1 MRFKRGL
8 QDTRIAVGRCGPDE
22 LDELRHDLAVP
33 SAVVSVLLRD
43 DRRRVADERQYLD
56 LVLIRYHLSARAVEM
71 RYSRTLLRIALHLK
85 DDRKPSVVLH
95 EHRLVVNGVVAAG
108 IDAAAVRRLL
118 DHVQN
123 RLVGLVREVVPQ
135 VGAVVVDLVRVERT
149 VLADPLGT
157 VLATFRRARRLVLW
171 PPVHERAEARYLL
184 AALALRPPLDE
195 VEVVRAL
202 VDEHSRALR
211 LYRPVATAIGVGR
224 LAVGNGRKVM
234 DARQLAYRARRDDL
248 AELLVERR
256 VSEDVPR
263 KDEALRALLGLRDVD
278 TLLPSAPDRLLEKDV
293 VALLERLEARLVVKP
308 VGKGDDDGVCVDAGV
323 EGRLPVLPL

>member
-1 MRFKRGL
+1 M
-8 QDTRIAVGRCGPDE
+8 
-22 LDELRHDLAVP
+22 
-33 SAVVSVLLRD
+33 
-43 DRRRVADERQYLD
+43 
-56 LVLIRYHLSARAVEM
+56 
-71 RYSRTLLRIALHLK
+71 
-85 DDRKPSVVLH
+85 
-95 EHRLVVNGVVAAG
+95 VNGVVAAG
-108 IDAAAVRRLL
+108 IDAAAIRRLL
-118 DHVQN
+118 DHVQD

-135 VGAVVVDLVRVERT
+135 VCAVVVDLVRVERT

-157 VLATFRRARRLVLW
+157 VLATFRRAHWLVLRA
-171 PPVHERAEARYLL
+171 PVHQRTEARYLL

-202 VDEHSRALR
+202 VDEHAGALR
-211 LYRPVATAIGVGR
+211 LYRPVSAAVGVGR
-224 LAVGNGRKVM
+224 LAVGNGREVVN
-234 DARQLAYRARRDDL
+234 ARKLADCARRDDL

-293 VALLERLEARLVVKP
+293 IALLERLQARLVVKP

-323 EGRLPVLPL
+323 EGRLPVFPRRALRVGGELRHRVGETRDLELVGMRLRIRRVRAAADAVSEDYGPYRFHQTTISQPLR